1 MNYGEKLNEIRTLKN
16 IKQNSVA
23 QYLGISAFTYS
34 HYETQ
39 DSIIPSKH
47 LNSVC
52 NYFNVSIDYLF
63 SFTNTKQYRNVHK
76 EIDKIKAGKRLKEIR
91 NDIGI
96 IQEELAKIL
105 NTSKSVV
112 ADYER
117 GRYLISTPFLYTIC
131 TKYKVSADY
140 LLGRIDKKITF
151 KK

>member
-1 MNYGEKLNEIRTLKN
+1 MYKENLKELRTMELISQKTVANYLNISR
-16 IKQNSVA
+16 SA
-23 QYLGISAFTYS
+23 YSQYEEQYV
-34 HYETQ
+34 
-39 DSIIPSKH
+39 IIPSKH

-91 NDIGI
+91 NDIGL

-117 GRYLISTPFLYTIC
+117 GRYLIST
-131 TKYKVSADY
+131 KYKVSADY

>member
-1 MNYGEKLNEIRTLKN
+1 MYKENLKELRTMELISQKTVANYLNISR
-16 IKQNSVA
+16 SA
-23 QYLGISAFTYS
+23 YSQYEEQYV
-34 HYETQ
+34 
-39 DSIIPSKH
+39 IIPSKH

-91 NDIGI
+91 NDIGL

>member
-1 MNYGEKLNEIRTLKN
+1 MYKENLKELRTMELISQKTVANYLNISR
-16 IKQNSVA
+16 SA
-23 QYLGISAFTYS
+23 YSQYEEQYV
-34 HYETQ
+34 
-39 DSIIPSKH
+39 IIPSKH